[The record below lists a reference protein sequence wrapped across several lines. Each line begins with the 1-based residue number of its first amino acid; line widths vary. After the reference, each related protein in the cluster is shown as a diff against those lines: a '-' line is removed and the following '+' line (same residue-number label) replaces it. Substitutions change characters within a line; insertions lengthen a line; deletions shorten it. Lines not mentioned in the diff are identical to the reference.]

1 MVQRAAEITASKGK
15 DNWRL
20 VRDLLRVDLKQVLA
34 DAKKKDP
41 DMSKFG
47 FIPYMAKTWL
57 GRLLAES
64 FAERIF
70 SNCNIV
76 LTPGNM
82 SLNPIE
88 MGQLVVLRM
97 NKRFMQYMKKRYK
110 DKIATALGMD
120 CTVFKDDEAVD
131 AVDADDVDPADITLV
146 AVVFS

>member
-1 MVQRAAEITASKGK
+1 MVQRASEIAASKGK

-34 DAKKKDP
+34 DAKRKDP

-47 FIPYMAKTWL
+47 FIPYMAKTSL

-70 SNCNIV
+70 RNCNSV
-76 LTPGNM
+76 PTSGNM
-82 SLNPIE
+82 RLNPIE
-88 MGQLVVLRM
+88 MVQLVVLRM
-97 NKRFMQYMKKRYK
+97 NKRFVQYMKKHHRGE
-110 DKIATALGMD
+110 IVTALGMD
-120 CTVFKDDEAVD
+120 CTSFKDAEVVDE
-131 AVDADDVDPADITLV
+131 VDADDVDPADITLA

>member
-1 MVQRAAEITASKGK
+1 MKR
-15 DNWRL
+15 
-20 VRDLLRVDLKQVLA
+20 
-34 DAKKKDP
+34 
-41 DMSKFG
+41 FG

-82 SLNPIE
+82 RLNSKE
-88 MGQLVVLRM
+88 MSQLVVLRM
-97 NKRFMQYMKKRYK
+97 NKRFMQYMKKHHK
-110 DKIATALGMD
+110 GLITTALGMD
-120 CTVFKDDEAVD
+120 CTSLKDDVVVD

-146 AVVFS
+146 AVVFSWFQCLIGLINLAILQSAVALL

>member
-1 MVQRAAEITASKGK
+1 
-15 DNWRL
+15 
-20 VRDLLRVDLKQVLA
+20 
-34 DAKKKDP
+34 
-41 DMSKFG
+41 
-47 FIPYMAKTWL
+47 MAKTWL

-76 LTPGNM
+76 LTSGNM

-97 NKRFMQYMKKRYK
+97 NKRFMQYMKKHYK
-110 DKIATALGMD
+110 GAIATALGMD